1 LVLLWVFG
9 RDQRVHF
16 VAFVGDLVLQGFRFI
31 PTMRSLPARSQYFRW
46 FLVSTPGHRLPDSQ
60 RCGSRDPYRRLIAA
74 AFLRCGKCQEKVAT
88 VANFRQTIT
97 EKRVIDMS
105 LALRQIPSG
114 FAVEHIFKGAFVSHK
129 LLPSILLACALF
141 AFPAFA
147 QTGATTKIAAPAT
160 NKADVLTPDQAKR
173 ALDTLQDDNKRAQ
186 MIDTLRAIAK
196 APPQAQAAPPALE
209 SQSAIPLTAD
219 SLGAQLLLTVSEQ
232 IGEISHEIAGI
243 ARTLTNFPAFYYW
256 IVQTA
261 NDPTAYDQLLDI
273 AWKLALVFGCAL
285 AAEWLIF
292 RVIKRPVALL
302 EARLFQT
309 ASAPVQTLAMVDPP
323 SSATDVIVEPELQQ
337 RRLSLARAWQSLVR
351 LPFVL
356 GRLALDL
363 VPVLVFIGVAT
374 MLLGTQIGDL
384 ATARRV
390 IFAVVNAYA
399 LSRGLI
405 CVVRALAGPFGLFR
419 VRGETAAYIEIW
431 ARRIVTVAVSGVA
444 FANVALLLGLYRA
457 GYAAVLHLVV
467 LIVHLFIVVII
478 LQCRRQ
484 VARAIRAP
492 VGREGITAR
501 LRDRVADRWHYLA
514 IALDLAL
521 WAVWALN
528 IPNGYSLLLQYFVGT
543 IAVALIARLATTVV
557 LSLIDRGFRISPDI
571 LQRFHGLETRANRY
585 LPLLRQIVSFVI
597 AFIGFVALLE
607 VWGVDAVVWFYG
619 GQIGSR
625 LLSAVVTISVAALAA
640 AVIWESSNALMDRQ
654 LNVLSRDGHYA
665 RAARLRT
672 FQPML
677 RTALLCLIV
686 TVVGLTALS
695 EIGVNVAPLL
705 AGAGIVGIAIGF
717 GSQKLVQDLITGLFL
732 LLENTVQVGDDVTVS
747 GLSGKVENVSIRTI
761 RLRAGDGSVHIVPFS
776 AVTTLTN
783 SSRGAGNAAVSVNVS
798 YKEDTDR
805 AGQILKDIVAE
816 MRHEP
821 EYRSAIRG
829 ELELWGVDKVDG
841 SMASIVG
848 QIRCTDSGRWPV
860 QREFNRRM
868 KRRFQECGIEIA
880 SASQTILMQV
890 PPPADTASNSM
901 PRRAAG

>member
-1 LVLLWVFG
+1 V
-9 RDQRVHF
+9 
-16 VAFVGDLVLQGFRFI
+16 
-31 PTMRSLPARSQYFRW
+31 
-46 FLVSTPGHRLPDSQ
+46 
-60 RCGSRDPYRRLIAA
+60 
-74 AFLRCGKCQEKVAT
+74 
-88 VANFRQTIT
+88 
-97 EKRVIDMS
+97 
-105 LALRQIPSG
+105 
-114 FAVEHIFKGAFVSHK
+114 HIFKGAFVSHK
-129 LLPSILLACALF
+129 FFLSILLAFALF

-147 QTGATTKIAAPAT
+147 QTGATPKIAAPAT
-160 NKADVLTPDQAKR
+160 NNADALTPDQAKR
-173 ALDTLQDDNKRAQ
+173 ALDTLQDDKKRAQ
-186 MIDTLRAIAK
+186 MIDTLRAIAN
-196 APPQAQAAPPALE
+196 ASPQAQAAPPVPEPQRAV
-209 SQSAIPLTAD
+209 PLTAD

-232 IGEISHEIAGI
+232 VGEISHEIAGI
-243 ARTLTNFPAFYYW
+243 ARTLTHFPAFYYW
-256 IVQTA
+256 IVRTA
-261 NDPTAYDQLLDI
+261 NDPSAYNQLLDV
-273 AWKLALVFGCAL
+273 AWKLALVFGCAF

-302 EARLFQT
+302 EARLPQT
-309 ASAPVQTLAMVDPP
+309 AHAPAQTLAMVDPP
-323 SSATDVIVEPELQQ
+323 ASAADVTVEPELHR

-356 GRLALDL
+356 GRLALEL
-363 VPVLVFIGVAT
+363 LPVLVFVGVAT
-374 MLLGTQIGDL
+374 MLLGTEIGDL
-384 ATARRV
+384 ATSRLV
-390 IFAVVNAYA
+390 ILAVANAYA

-405 CVVRALAGPFGLFR
+405 CVVRALAEPFGLFR
-419 VRGETAAYIEIW
+419 VRAETAAYIEIW
-431 ARRIVTVAVSGVA
+431 ARRIVTVGVSGIA
-444 FANVALLLGLYRA
+444 FANVALLLGLHRA
-457 GYAAVLHLVV
+457 GYAALLRLVM

-484 VARAIRAP
+484 VAEAIRAP
-492 VGREGITAR
+492 AGREGAAAR
-501 LRDRVADRWHYLA
+501 VRNRVAGLWHYLA

-521 WAVWALN
+521 WSVWALN
-528 IPNGYSLLLQYFVGT
+528 IRNGYSLLLQYFIGT
-543 IAVALIARLATTVV
+543 IAIALITRLATIAV

-571 LQRFHGLETRANRY
+571 LQRFPGLETRANRY
-585 LPLLRQIVSFVI
+585 LPLLRKIVSAAI

-625 LLSAVVTISVAALAA
+625 LLSAIVTIGIAALAA
-640 AVIWESSNALMDRQ
+640 AAIWEASNALMDRR
-654 LNVLSRDGHYA
+654 LNVLSRDGHFA

-732 LLENTVQVGDDVTVS
+732 LLENTVQVGDNVSVS
-747 GLSGKVENVSIRTI
+747 GLSGTVENVSIRTI

-776 AVTTLTN
+776 AVTTITN

-816 MRHEP
+816 MCREP
-821 EYRSAIRG
+821 EYRQAIRG
-829 ELELWGVDKVDG
+829 DLELWGVDKVDG

-848 QIRCTDSGRWPV
+848 QIRCTDTGRWPV

-880 SASQTILMQV
+880 SAGQTILMQV
-890 PPPADTASNSM
+890 AAPADVASDPV